1 MQRYLL
7 QRVSPKSSLLR
18 LQRRAFRKSVPGV
31 VVHERSSARYLP
43 LAVGVSAMAIGGC
56 GIYLYHSRSLEIAE
70 YARDIKLSA
79 DGELRWRDAVAN
91 ALVAIGS
98 QESGRVILKRH
109 NWGSTLGNWIKEETR
124 WVRCMGRL

>member
-1 MQRYLL
+1 M
-7 QRVSPKSSLLR
+7 
-18 LQRRAFRKSVPGV
+18 
-31 VVHERSSARYLP
+31 
-43 LAVGVSAMAIGGC
+43 SAMAIGGC

-98 QESGRVILKRH
+98 QESGRVILKRY

-124 WVRCMGRL
+124 WVRCMGRI

>member
-1 MQRYLL
+1 M
-7 QRVSPKSSLLR
+7 
-18 LQRRAFRKSVPGV
+18 
-31 VVHERSSARYLP
+31 
-43 LAVGVSAMAIGGC
+43 SAMAIGGC

-98 QESGRVILKRH
+98 QQSGRVILKRH

-124 WVRCMGRL
+124 WVRCMGRI